1 MGESSPLER
10 PIHGWTRL
18 WSALLTAPDY
28 PPSSDDLRT
37 VSIAGLRV
45 PLRAST
51 AIVLFVLLVVL
62 DYNRSFFPAGIPHDQ
77 SPTGVRAQAIDRA
90 ILFGLFP
97 LLTILIAFR
106 DQPAR
111 YGLRIG
117 DWRVGIPLALL
128 GCVLMVPI
136 VIAAAGSPE
145 FRAFYGQSATSLP
158 ELAITNVLDVGSAE
172 FLFRGFLMFALLRAV
187 GPIGVLLVIVP
198 FVFTHLSKPEAET
211 LSTLLGGFAFGWL
224 NWRTG
229 SILYSASA
237 HAFILTLLVANATG

>member
-18 WSALLTAPDY
+18 WSALLSAPDY

-128 GCVLMVPI
+128 GCVLSEQGRAVSAVAVAVVVWLTLVSERVSFSTVIDPSAPRATKARSPI
-136 VIAAAGSPE
+136 VSYRGRSMRRWGSPDSIHS
-145 FRAFYGQSATSLP
+145 QS
-158 ELAITNVLDVGSAE
+158 I
-172 FLFRGFLMFALLRAV
+172 
-187 GPIGVLLVIVP
+187 
-198 FVFTHLSKPEAET
+198 
-211 LSTLLGGFAFGWL
+211 
-224 NWRTG
+224 
-229 SILYSASA
+229 
-237 HAFILTLLVANATG
+237 ATGANGAR